1 MKSLFNYLKKIP
13 NHSSDS
19 PRASEVNS
27 DPQPKGFNLMG
38 VTNLAKATLP
48 ILVTGSALLVSTP
61 TQVAGQVGIDA
72 SLATGPRPYS
82 LRYSADVP
90 GNMVAIGNASLIC
103 DRTNASC
110 SNGLAT
116 GNVGNNGG
124 GLTMQMLDSDSDSS
138 TFNSS
143 SADLTL
149 PAGANVLFAGLY
161 WGGTSDGATTPAPDA
176 SKRNEA
182 LLATPGGGY
191 QTVTADTF
199 TSIDNSA
206 TSGWDVYSSFADVTS
221 LVQGAGSGTYTLAN
235 VQASTGRGFTYPNAG
250 WSLIVVYEDPSEP
263 RRNMTVF
270 DGYDF
275 SGFNTGNTQT
285 LTGLRTPPTPGFDV
299 FMGAFAGDGEPDTS
313 GDTLSINNTPV
324 SDAVNPSNNFYNG
337 TISQYGSHVTS
348 RTPNDPYNMVVDID
362 LLDLTAW
369 NQANNVIPT
378 NATSVDLNLSTSGDG
393 IWPMVYFFAVEVFEP
408 NLVTQFEKSTPQT
421 SYQNGDTIAYSISV
435 TNTGNDNAVNTVITD
450 VVPTGTT
457 FVPGSLKINGVTKTD
472 GATDEAEFD
481 GTNVIFRV
489 GTGANTTQGGQLNI
503 NETVTMSF
511 EVTVTAAPGETVCNQ
526 ASIDYEGQASGNQA
540 SGTSDD
546 PNTATFGD
554 CTEITV
560 TPPTTSLDYGDAPD
574 TTASTGNGD
583 YQTLSANSGPSHT
596 IDNTT
601 YLGAGVTADTD
612 GFGDGTDNN
621 NNATDDTD
629 DGVQINSASLQG
641 ETLPIGDNVT
651 LDITT
656 AGSGVLNAWID
667 WNADGDFDDSGEQ
680 IASDV
685 SPTENAIALN
695 VTVPAGASIG
705 NTYAR
710 FRYSSDT
717 GLTPTGAAGDGEVED
732 YQIAIANSTPA
743 TELPSRS
750 CSQTFA
756 DFDWSQLSW
765 TNGDLGPRSF
775 TVNGVTYTVEVKNPN
790 NHSFTDNSP
799 KLSNNN
805 FNQPAL
811 YARPN
816 MVGGGY
822 IEFEVTMSRPVTG
835 VEGIVDDVDE
845 QEPNRWQDEVVIT
858 GFNGSTAVTP
868 TLVAFDPSKVTV
880 VGNVATGQSGSN
892 FSTGGGHGAD
902 VEFGFGDQAIDK
914 FVVRYRPGPDFVHT
928 SAQHVTL
935 NSWSFCPDD
944 NSTPTTAS
952 VGDKVWEDLN
962 GDGIQDAGEP
972 GIANALVN
980 IYKSDNTFVD
990 ATFTDSNGN
999 YSFSDLDPGDYIIEF
1014 TSPAVGYNFTNQD
1027 AGDDT
1032 LDSDAD
1038 SATGRTATFTLAAGD
1053 NNTSID
1059 AGLTLKANTIVA
1071 CDIIPRQATNWTE
1084 TLNVQK
1090 FDSAMGSLAKVEL
1103 TLSTLIEQQLIYENT
1118 GDQPK
1123 TITVNQ
1129 EGEVSVSLPDTNAKF
1144 TRNYNQSTDFNLPA
1158 YDGNLDFGGT
1168 SGGTTPTSLAYETHT
1183 EEYTNLAD
1191 FISSSSPVETVSI
1204 GVNTTSAASFINSD
1218 NASTGSTSEAT
1229 AGLCVTYTY
1238 SLIPEEPSPEAG
1250 NIVIN
1255 EVLYAQT
1262 GTSAEA
1268 NDEFIELYNSSDNAV
1283 DISNWRLADSNLI
1296 FNSTD
1301 NTGNITGDAANP
1313 AYIFPNNT
1321 TLQPGEY
1328 AVIWI
1333 GNNTSDHQAADAA
1346 FQDWLGNAAK
1356 LNNAGEDIWLY
1367 DDELKIVDYI
1377 AYGSNNAI
1385 NTPPSAGLNLWDDTY
1400 QRDLDGAATGQSISL
1415 TPNGED
1421 GNTSACWEHTL
1432 SNDADGRC
1440 PEFLETR
1447 DTDTVSVRQTS
1458 VGVYNNILPN
1468 VILVKRITAIKPK
1481 DTNQWIEL
1489 PESGSPF
1496 IDGIDGGSSE
1506 NNVNSER
1513 AADDNDPNWP
1523 NPDVY
1528 LRGLINSGQV
1538 MPGDELEYTVYFLS
1552 NGSNNAKNLR
1562 ICDRV
1567 PGETTFISDSFNA
1580 TAGFPSSDVGIAMF
1594 QSTTPLASGGPAEP
1608 NIFLTNIPDSDRGRY
1623 YGPGTSVPA
1632 GCNVTF
1638 NQNGVVVV
1646 EVGDVPNADSPGN
1659 PPNSYGFIRFRA
1671 LVN

>member
-13 NHSSDS
+13 HHSSDFS
-19 PRASEVNS
+19 EASEVNFA
-27 DPQPKGFNLMG
+27 PQPLGFNLIG
-38 VTNLAKATLP
+38 VTNLAQATFP
-48 ILVTGSALLVSTP
+48 ILVTGSALLVATSTP
-61 TQVAGQVGIDA
+61 VEAQSVTYDNTTSAAITSNSCSSPIVRTFNVTDNFTVQDVNLGFNADHTWRGDLRVTLQHPDSTSVDVISNTGGSADGFDVLLDSNSGNSLDDGDNDDTAAPLYDRTVAPSN
-72 SLATGPRPYS
+72 SLAVFNGKTSNGTWT
-82 LRYSADVP
+82 LE
-90 GNMVAIGNASLIC
+90 IC
-103 DRTNASC
+103 DS
-110 SNGLAT
+110 
-116 GNVGNNGG
+116 VGGDEG
-124 GLTMQMLDSDSDSS
+124 
-138 TFNSS
+138 TFNS
-143 SADLTL
+143 ARL
-149 PAGANVLFAGLY
+149 VL
-161 WGGTSDGATTPAPDA
+161 
-176 SKRNEA
+176 
-182 LLATPGGGY
+182 
-191 QTVTADTF
+191 
-199 TSIDNSA
+199 
-206 TSGWDVYSSFADVTS
+206 
-221 LVQGAGSGTYTLAN
+221 
-235 VQASTGRGFTYPNAG
+235 
-250 WSLIVVYEDPSEP
+250 
-263 RRNMTVF
+263 
-270 DGYDF
+270 
-275 SGFNTGNTQT
+275 
-285 LTGLRTPPTPGFDV
+285 
-299 FMGAFAGDGEPDTS
+299 
-313 GDTLSINNTPV
+313 
-324 SDAVNPSNNFYNG
+324 
-337 TISQYGSHVTS
+337 
-348 RTPNDPYNMVVDID
+348 
-362 LLDLTAW
+362 
-369 NQANNVIPT
+369 
-378 NATSVDLNLSTSGDG
+378 
-393 IWPMVYFFAVEVFEP
+393 
-408 NLVTQFEKSTPQT
+408 
-421 SYQNGDTIAYSISV
+421 
-435 TNTGNDNAVNTVITD
+435 
-450 VVPTGTT
+450 
-457 FVPGSLKINGVTKTD
+457 
-472 GATDEAEFD
+472 D
-481 GTNVIFRV
+481 GTALPV
-489 GTGANTTQGGQLNI
+489 
-503 NETVTMSF
+503 
-511 EVTVTAAPGETVCNQ
+511 
-526 ASIDYEGQASGNQA
+526 
-540 SGTSDD
+540 
-546 PNTATFGD
+546 
-554 CTEITV
+554 
-560 TPPTTSLDYGDAPD
+560 DYGDAPD
-574 TTASTGNGD
+574 NTASTGNGD
-583 YQTLSANSGPSHT
+583 YQTLSANSGPTHT

-629 DGVQINSASLQG
+629 DGVQINSATLQG
-641 ETLPIGDNVT
+641 QSLPIGDNVT

-680 IASDV
+680 IATDV
-685 SPTENAIALN
+685 SPSGNAIALN

-717 GLTPTGAAGDGEVED
+717 GLTPTGAASDGEVED
-732 YQIAIANSTPA
+732 YQIAIA
-743 TELPSRS
+743 
-750 CSQTFA
+750 
-756 DFDWSQLSW
+756 D
-765 TNGDLGPRSF
+765 
-775 TVNGVTYTVEVKNPN
+775 
-790 NHSFTDNSP
+790 
-799 KLSNNN
+799 
-805 FNQPAL
+805 
-811 YARPN
+811 
-816 MVGGGY
+816 
-822 IEFEVTMSRPVTG
+822 
-835 VEGIVDDVDE
+835 
-845 QEPNRWQDEVVIT
+845 
-858 GFNGSTAVTP
+858 
-868 TLVAFDPSKVTV
+868 
-880 VGNVATGQSGSN
+880 
-892 FSTGGGHGAD
+892 
-902 VEFGFGDQAIDK
+902 
-914 FVVRYRPGPDFVHT
+914 
-928 SAQHVTL
+928 
-935 NSWSFCPDD
+935 
-944 NSTPTTAS
+944 STPTTAS
-952 VGDKVWEDLN
+952 VGDKVWEDLD

-999 YSFSDLDPGDYIIEF
+999 YSFSNLDPGDYIIEF
-1014 TSPAVGYNFTNQD
+1014 TSPAVAYNFTSQD

-1038 SATGRTATFTLAAGD
+1038 PVTGRTATFTLAAGD

-1059 AGLTLKANTIVA
+1059 AGLTLKTNTIVA
-1071 CDIIPRQATNWTE
+1071 CDVIPRQRTNWTE

-1103 TLSTLIEQQLIYENT
+1103 TLSTLIAQELIYENT
-1118 GDQPK
+1118 VDQSK

-1129 EGEVSVSLPDTNAKF
+1129 DGQVSVSLPDTNENF
-1144 TRNYNQSTDFNLPA
+1144 TRNYSQSTDFNLPV

-1168 SGGTTPTSLAYETHT
+1168 SGGQTPTIIANETHT

-1204 GVNTTSAASFINSD
+1204 EVNTTSAASFINSD
-1218 NASTGSTSEAT
+1218 NASTGSTSEASV
-1229 AGLCVTYTY
+1229 GLCATYTY
-1238 SLIPEEPSPEAG
+1238 SIVPEEASPEAG

-1262 GTSAEA
+1262 GRSAEA

-1346 FQDWLGNAAK
+1346 FQDWLGNAGK

-1385 NTPPSAGLNLWDDTY
+1385 NTPPSAELNLWDDTY
-1400 QRDLDGAATGQSISL
+1400 QRDLDGASTGQSISL

-1432 SNDADGRC
+1432 SNDANGRC

-1481 DTNQWIEL
+1481 DTNEWIEL
-1489 PESGSPF
+1489 PQSGSPF

-1506 NNVNSER
+1506 NNVGSDR

-1567 PGETTFISDSFNA
+1567 PGETTFIPDSFNA

-1594 QSTTPLASGGPAEP
+1594 QSTSALASGGPAEP
-1608 NIFLTNIPDSDRGRY
+1608 NIYLTNIPDSDRGRY
-1623 YGPGTSVPA
+1623 YEPGTSVPA